1 MIPKFIYHGCE
12 YHPLKLDSEPDK
24 GYNCLKIGQ
33 VGYYLGCIVWMF
45 FFLFVHA
52 AGAQD
57 APYFIVSDGQRYG
70 LWDADRQK
78 SLLPL
83 HYHRI
88 ERVKD
93 DIFILQTDQR
103 RCGLWQV
110 HKGYLTDSLFRNITI
125 YEDQAQTVLTAK
137 TDTVCFLWNEKGIP
151 LSKQAFDTVG
161 DFNTYWGQRHALAC
175 AKHKNKWGVINT
187 TGAWTIPAVY
197 EQFGEIQLGYL
208 PAQKDGKWGITDL
221 NHRILIPFQYE
232 AVEWSDYGIKNRW
245 LCAKKDGKW
254 GVLNILTGKVIHPF
268 EWDSILTVQG
278 ESLICG
284 YKDGIIQTRADKI
297 FHPNAR
303 PLLPEASYRQKGTY
317 YTLTYDLTQEK
328 TAPQP
333 NIQPASP
340 SDWDDVPN
348 LPRWEGMEYTCF
360 RFRKAYL
367 VADYD
372 PLLSAYRYGLTDTTG
387 KSLLPCRYNL
397 RDDIATERY
406 HHADQPYL
414 LLQNNAG
421 KWGVY
426 GLQELRWLFECE
438 YDDIHTLGRGI
449 LWLEKKG
456 QIRWASAEG
465 TLISYAFAPL
475 SEAKKQYGIYLE
487 SDFPPP
493 LLWYKNTPIAVRTGK
508 QLTAIPFDR
517 YRTIGNDSLYLTEL
531 KRKKGILDRWGRTI
545 LPNEYDS
552 IAVRANHYYLY
563 RAVNKRWGIAD
574 EHGNVI
580 IPCQYDS
587 VRYIAG
593 HELFLAFSK
602 EMKNKVLTPVFTL
615 FDREGTEQ
623 YKNKVPPVLDAK
635 RESAPPTIIENPQD
649 NSDKTFIVNGYGRKI
664 AEYPVKIWRTLDNGR
679 LIVEK
684 EGFFGLMDSA
694 GKWLLATQFR
704 RLDYYNGFYFTE
716 KGRESVIYDES
727 LREIIRATDDYLG
740 IDAVHQALT
749 RTASNGTTTAYDFRG
764 NLLSHDW
771 NWGQNDPKRTLVS
784 AQEAE
789 EKSLIIEKRKKKFG
803 ALNDAGR
810 IIIPFQYDS
819 LWLERKLKYTFSAL
833 QLEHKKGKDHP
844 DTIRLILKKD
854 GTILFRNPDFQLTD
868 DRYASDYGLYGFQ
881 PNNARYN
888 EQGLISADGKVIL
901 PPVIDVPR
909 LETETGLKN
918 VLFYQVG
925 ERFGIWNGKSKKGSS
940 PTAHEI
946 QKTSGNYFP
955 YRIGELWG
963 LQDADGKTV
972 LLPEWDEIRFF
983 TAEDA
988 LVRKNGKQGWFRS
1001 GRLVIPPDYEAM
1013 GILGGNEWMKVK
1025 TTANAG
1031 WKLLH
1036 LRTGTFPERTEY
1048 DNLYPLINEPI
1059 FYCTFERNGKTG
1071 LLRQGERLFD
1081 ARFDRIERL
1090 RGEFFKGIT
1099 GRNVILLNGKTGTES
1114 TIFFIK
1120 IE

>member
-1 MIPKFIYHGCE
+1 
-12 YHPLKLDSEPDK
+12 
-24 GYNCLKIGQ
+24 
-33 VGYYLGCIVWMF
+33 VGYYISCIVWMF
-45 FFLFVHA
+45 FFLVVHT
-52 AGAQD
+52 GWAQD

-83 HYHRI
+83 HYHHI
-88 ERVKD
+88 QRVKD
-93 DIFILQTDQR
+93 DVYILHTDQQ

-110 HKGYLTDSLFRNITI
+110 QKGWLTDSLFRKLTI
-125 YEDQAQTVLTAK
+125 YEDQSHIILTAQTDSTCL
-137 TDTVCFLWNEKGIP
+137 LWNEKGIP
-151 LSKQAFDTVG
+151 LFKQLLDSVG
-161 DFNTYWGQRHALAC
+161 DFSTYWGQRHALAC
-175 AKHKNKWGVINT
+175 AKQRNKWGVINT
-187 TGAWTIPAVY
+187 AGTWTIPAVY
-197 EQFGEIQLGYL
+197 ERLGEMVMGYL

-254 GVLNILTGKVIHPF
+254 GVLNILTGKVIHSF

-284 YKDGIIQTRADKI
+284 YKDGITQTRVDQAY
-297 FHPNAR
+297 HPNSR
-303 PLLPEASYRQKGTY
+303 PLLPEASYRQKGAY
-317 YTLTYDLTQEK
+317 YTLTHDF
-328 TAPQP
+328 PQDNLP
-333 NIQPASP
+333 ATDNQQPIQT
-340 SDWDDVPN
+340 DWDNELSV
-348 LPRWEGMEYTCF
+348 LPRFDGIAYTCF
-360 RFRKAYL
+360 RFRKAFL

-414 LLQNNAG
+414 LLQNSAG

-426 GLQELRWLFECE
+426 GLKELRRLFECE
-438 YDDIHTLGRGI
+438 YDEIHPIGTGI

-475 SEAKKQYGIYLE
+475 SEAKKRYSTYLE
-487 SDFPPP
+487 SDHPPP
-493 LLWYKNTPIAVRTGK
+493 LLWFKNTPIATRTGK
-508 QLTAIPFDR
+508 QLTTIPFDR
-517 YRTIGNDSLYLTEL
+517 YRIIGNDSLYLTEL

-552 IAVRANHYYLY
+552 IAVRTSYYYLY
-563 RAVNKRWGIAD
+563 RAMNKRWGIAD

-593 HELFLAFSK
+593 QDLFLAFSK
-602 EMKNKVLTPVFTL
+602 EMKGKVLTPTFTL
-615 FDREGTEQ
+615 FNREGTEQ
-623 YKNKVPPVLDAK
+623 YKNKVPPVLEAK
-635 RESAPPTIIENPQD
+635 TVSAPPAITENPQYD
-649 NSDKTFIVNGYGRKI
+649 SEKTFIVNGYGKKI
-664 AEYPVKIWRTLDNGR
+664 AEYPVKIWRTLENGR

-694 GKWLLATQFR
+694 GKWLLAAQFR

-716 KGRESVIYDES
+716 KGRESVVYDES
-727 LREIIRATDDYLG
+727 LREILRATDDSLG

-749 RTASNGTTTAYDFRG
+749 RTANNGITTAYDFRG
-764 NLLSHDW
+764 NLLSNDW
-771 NWGQNDPKRTLVS
+771 NWGQNDPKRTLLT

-789 EKSLIIEKRKKKFG
+789 EKPLIIEKRKKKFG
-803 ALNDAGR
+803 AVNDAGR

-819 LWLERKLKYTFSAL
+819 LWQEKKLKYTFSAL
-833 QLEHKKGKDHP
+833 QLESKKGKDRL
-844 DTIRLILKKD
+844 DTNRLILKKD

-868 DRYASDYGLYGFQ
+868 DRFASDYGLYRFQ

-888 EQGLISADGKVIL
+888 EQGLISADGKVFL
-901 PPVIDVPR
+901 SPAIDVPR

-940 PTAHEI
+940 PIAHEI
-946 QKTSGNYFP
+946 QKTSGTYFP

-963 LQDADGKTV
+963 LQDTDGKTV

-1013 GILGGNEWMKVK
+1013 GILGGNEWMKIK
-1025 TTANAG
+1025 STAVSG

-1048 DNLYPLINEPI
+1048 DNLRPLVNEPI
-1059 FYCTFERNGKTG
+1059 FYCTFERNGKVG

-1090 RGEFFKGIT
+1090 GGEYFKGII
-1099 GRNVILLNGKTGTES
+1099 GQNVILLNGKTGTES
-1114 TIFFIK
+1114 SIFYSK